1 MNPDGLVLPA
11 PPPGPGVQPPFPA
24 PPTDRDNK
32 TLWIGLGVGGAL
44 LLLCCVGGILGFG
57 LLVAGGNRIVEAE
70 AKAAVQDYLEAQ
82 RRSDFP
88 AAYDHLCRDITD
100 NLSLEQFEERYGDSR
115 VLEFTVDTVTITRV
129 IVVYATVVRAG
140 AESRSEEFPVVQEG
154 GEFKVCGNL

>member
-57 LLVAGGNRIVEAE
+57 LLVAGGNRIVESE
-70 AKAAVQDYLEAQ
+70 AKAVVHDYLEAQ
-82 RRSDFP
+82 RQSDFP
-88 AAYDHLCRDITD
+88 AAYDQLCRDITD
-100 NLSLEQFEERYGDSR
+100 NLSLEQFEQQFGDSR
-115 VLEFTVDTVTITRV
+115 VVEYTVGSVTITREILV
-129 IVVYATVVRAG
+129 EATVVRADSG
-140 AESRSEEFPVVQEG
+140 SHAEQFPVVQEG
-154 GEFKVCGNL
+154 GVFKVCGNL